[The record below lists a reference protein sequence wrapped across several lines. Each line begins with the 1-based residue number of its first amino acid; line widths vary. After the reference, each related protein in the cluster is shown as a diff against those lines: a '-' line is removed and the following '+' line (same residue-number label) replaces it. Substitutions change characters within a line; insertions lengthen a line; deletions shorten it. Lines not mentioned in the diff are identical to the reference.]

1 MKRRNK
7 KAEHP
12 SRPFFLRLSCVML
25 VVVGGAF
32 GTLARYGLSVVLPT
46 PGGWPLPTLA
56 VNLAG
61 ALALG
66 MLLESL
72 ERARVAGGVN
82 TTVRLVAGTGF
93 LGAFTTYS
101 ALALDVT
108 ALLGSGWFEAA
119 GVYVGL
125 SLAGGLTAAW
135 AGIHVAVL
143 WRESPSGN
151 AAEHESGAE

>member
-1 MKRRNK
+1 M
-7 KAEHP
+7 
-12 SRPFFLRLSCVML
+12 
-25 VVVGGAF
+25 
-32 GTLARYGLSVVLPT
+32 
-46 PGGWPLPTLA
+46 PTLA

>member
-1 MKRRNK
+1 MTDHNSSEITFARTI
-7 KAEHP
+7 HP
-12 SRPFFLRLSCVML
+12 ASNTASRIFSRH
-25 VVVGGAF
+25 A
-32 GTLARYGLSVVLPT
+32 
-46 PGGWPLPTLA
+46 
-56 VNLAG
+56 
-61 ALALG
+61 
-66 MLLESL
+66 
-72 ERARVAGGVN
+72 
-82 TTVRLVAGTGF
+82 LVAGTGF

>member
-1 MKRRNK
+1 
-7 KAEHP
+7 
-12 SRPFFLRLSCVML
+12 ML

-61 ALALG
+61 AFALG

-82 TTVRLVAGTGF
+82 TTVRLGRVC
-93 LGAFTTYS
+93 
-101 ALALDVT
+101 
-108 ALLGSGWFEAA
+108 
-119 GVYVGL
+119 
-125 SLAGGLTAAW
+125 
-135 AGIHVAVL
+135 
-143 WRESPSGN
+143 
-151 AAEHESGAE
+151 